1 MSLPSS
7 IRLRENVGN
16 SSPHL
21 NEEKTRRILIVA
33 GEASGDLHASNLV
46 RALRRHDPGITFSGI
61 GGTHMEEAGVE
72 ILVPA
77 SEMAVVG
84 LTEVLSRL
92 GVIFRARQK
101 LKNLF
106 KSIPPPD
113 LLILIDYPD
122 FNIHLASLAKRW
134 KIPVL
139 YYISPQVWAWR
150 RGRVNK
156 LAKRVDRMAV
166 ILPFEEDLYRKKGV
180 DVTYVGHPLLD
191 AIPEH
196 SSKEEAV
203 GKLNLQNASPIIGL
217 LPGSRQEEIENILP
231 SMVKAVEI
239 LSSCYSHLGSVLPVA
254 PTVSVDLVQ
263 SFLADSNV
271 GIHISNLDIY
281 RTLRAC
287 DLALV
292 ASGTA
297 TLETAIMGVPMI
309 VVYRVSPVS
318 YWIGKRLVNV
328 PYISLANFVAGKQ
341 IVPELIQDE
350 FNAEKLAEEAFRIL
364 EDRQE
369 RENMIRNLDAVKNRL
384 GEGGASERTARMAME
399 MMERSRG
406 IAHGENHIG
415 C

>member
-7 IRLRENVGN
+7 IRLREGVEI
-16 SSPHL
+16 SRPPPDQ
-21 NEEKTRRILIVA
+21 EEAKRILIVA
-33 GEASGDLHASNLV
+33 GEASGDLHGSNLV
-46 RALRRHDPGITFSGI
+46 RALKRYDPGITVSGI
-61 GGTHMEEAGVE
+61 GGTHMKQAGVE

-84 LTEVLSRL
+84 LTEVLFRL
-92 GVIFRARQK
+92 GVILKARQTI
-101 LKNLF
+101 KNML
-106 KSIPPPD
+106 KSIPSPD

-150 RGRVNK
+150 KGRINK

-166 ILPFEEDLYRKKGV
+166 ILPFEEDLFREKGV
-180 DVTYVGHPLLD
+180 KVTYVGHPLLD

-196 SSKEEAV
+196 FSKEDTV
-203 GKLNLQNASPIIGL
+203 GRLDHQNAAPVIGL
-217 LPGSRQEEIENILP
+217 LPGSRQEEIENTLP
-231 SMVKAVEI
+231 LMVKAVEI
-239 LSSCYSHLGSVLPVA
+239 ISSRYPQLECLLPVA

-263 SFLADSNV
+263 SFLTDSNTV
-271 GIHISNLDIY
+271 IHISDVDIY
-281 RTLRAC
+281 RTLRTC

-309 VVYRVSPVS
+309 VVYRVSPVT

-328 PYISLANFVAGKQ
+328 PYISLVNLVAGRQ
-341 IVPELIQDE
+341 IVPELVQDE
-350 FNAEKLAEEAFRIL
+350 FNPEKLAEEAFRIL
-364 EDRQE
+364 EDRRE
-369 RENMIRNLDAVKNRL
+369 REDMIQNLKAVKDRL
-384 GEGGASERTARMAME
+384 GEGGASERTARLAIE
-399 MMERSRG
+399 MIGRS
-406 IAHGENHIG
+406 
-415 C
+415 

>member
-7 IRLRENVGN
+7 IRLREDVGI
-16 SSPHL
+16 SRPHL
-21 NEEKTRRILIVA
+21 NEKETKRILIVA
-33 GEASGDLHASNLV
+33 GEASGDLHGSNLV
-46 RALRRHDPGITFSGI
+46 RALKRHDPGITVSGI
-61 GGTHMEEAGVE
+61 GGTQMEQAGVE

-77 SEMAVVG
+77 SDMAVVG
-84 LTEVLSRL
+84 LTEVLFRI
-92 GVIFRARQK
+92 GVILKARQK
-101 LKNLF
+101 LKNLLR
-106 KSIPPPD
+106 SVPPPD

-122 FNIHLASLAKRW
+122 FNINLASLAKQW

-150 RGRVNK
+150 KGRVNK
-156 LAKRVDRMAV
+156 LARRVDRIAV

-196 SSKEEAV
+196 SNKEEAV
-203 GKLNLQNASPIIGL
+203 GKLNLQNASPVIGL
-217 LPGSRQEEIENILP
+217 LPGSRREEIENLLP

-239 LSSCYSHLGSVLPVA
+239 LSSRYSHLKCVLPVA

-263 SFLADSNV
+263 SIISDSNV
-271 GIHISNLDIY
+271 EIHISNLDIY

-309 VVYRVSPVS
+309 VVYRVSPMT
-318 YWIGKRLVNV
+318 YWIGKKLVSV
-328 PYISLANFVAGKQ
+328 PYISLVNFVAGKQ
-341 IVPELIQDE
+341 IVPELVQDE
-350 FNAEKLAEEAFRIL
+350 FNPERLAEEAFRIL
-364 EDRQE
+364 ENRQE
-369 RENMIRNLDAVKNRL
+369 RTDMISNLKAVKKRL
-384 GEGGASERTARMAME
+384 GEGGASEKTDWMAIE
-399 MMERSRG
+399 MMER
-406 IAHGENHIG
+406 
-415 C
+415 

>member
-7 IRLRENVGN
+7 IRLREGVEI
-16 SSPHL
+16 SRPHV

-33 GEASGDLHASNLV
+33 GEASGDLHGSNLV
-46 RALRRHDPGITFSGI
+46 RALKRSDPGITVSGI
-61 GGTHMEEAGVE
+61 GGTHMEQAGVE
-72 ILVPA
+72 ILIPA

-84 LTEVLSRL
+84 LTEVLFRL
-92 GVIFRARQK
+92 GVIFKARQELKK
-101 LKNLF
+101 LLR
-106 KSIPPPD
+106 SAPSPE

-150 RGRVNK
+150 TGRVNK
-156 LAKRVDRMAV
+156 LAKRVDRIAV

-196 SSKEEAV
+196 SSKEEVV
-203 GKLNLQNASPIIGL
+203 GKLNLQNASPVIGL

-239 LSSCYSHLGSVLPVA
+239 LSSRYSHLECVLPVA
-254 PTVSVDLVQ
+254 PTVSVDLIQ

-271 GIHISNLDIY
+271 EIHISDLDIY

-309 VVYRVSPVS
+309 VVYRVSPVT
-318 YWIGKRLVNV
+318 YWIGKKLVNV
-328 PYISLANFVAGKQ
+328 PYVSLANFVAGKQ
-341 IVPELIQDE
+341 IVPELVQDE
-350 FNAEKLAEEAFRIL
+350 FNPEKLAGEAVRIL

-369 RENMIRNLDAVKNRL
+369 RENMIRNLKAVKDRL
-384 GEGGASERTARMAME
+384 GEGGASERTARMAIE
-399 MMERSRG
+399 MMRRS
-406 IAHGENHIG
+406 
-415 C
+415 

>member
-7 IRLRENVGN
+7 IRLREGVEI
-16 SSPHL
+16 SRPHL
-21 NEEKTRRILIVA
+21 NEEETRRILIVA
-33 GEASGDLHASNLV
+33 GEASGDLHGSNLV
-46 RALRRHDPGITFSGI
+46 RALKRHDPGINVSGI
-61 GGTHMEEAGVE
+61 GGTHMEKAGVE

-84 LTEVLSRL
+84 LTEVLFRL
-92 GVIFRARQK
+92 GVIFKARQK
-101 LKNLF
+101 LKNLMR
-106 KSIPPPD
+106 SIPPPD

-150 RGRVNK
+150 KGRVNK
-156 LAKRVDRMAV
+156 LARRVDRIAV

-196 SSKEEAV
+196 SNKEEV
-203 GKLNLQNASPIIGL
+203 IEKLNLQNASPVIGL
-217 LPGSRQEEIENILP
+217 LPGSRREEIENLLP

-239 LSSCYSHLGSVLPVA
+239 LSSRYSHLKCVLPVA
-254 PTVSVDLVQ
+254 PTVSVDSVQ
-263 SFLADSNV
+263 SIISDSNV
-271 GIHISNLDIY
+271 EIHISNLDIY

-309 VVYRVSPVS
+309 VVYRVSPMT
-318 YWIGKRLVNV
+318 YWIGKKLVSV
-328 PYISLANFVAGKQ
+328 PYISLVNFVAGKQ
-341 IVPELIQDE
+341 IVPELVQDE
-350 FNAEKLAEEAFRIL
+350 FNPERLAEEAFRIL
-364 EDRQE
+364 ENRQE
-369 RENMIRNLDAVKNRL
+369 RTDMISNLKAVKKRL
-384 GEGGASERTARMAME
+384 GEGGASEKTARMAIE
-399 MMERSRG
+399 MMEK
-406 IAHGENHIG
+406 
-415 C
+415 

>member
-7 IRLRENVGN
+7 IRLREGAET
-16 SSPHL
+16 SRPPL
-21 NEEKTRRILIVA
+21 DEENTRRVLIVA
-33 GEASGDLHASNLV
+33 GEASGDLHGSNLV
-46 RALRRHDPGITFSGI
+46 RALRRYDPGIMVSGI
-61 GGTHMEEAGVE
+61 GGMQMKQAGVE

-84 LTEVLSRL
+84 LTEVLFRL
-92 GVIFRARQK
+92 GVIFKARQK
-101 LKNLF
+101 LKNLMR
-106 KSIPPPD
+106 SIPPPD

-150 RGRVNK
+150 KGRVNK
-156 LAKRVDRMAV
+156 LARRVDRIAV

-196 SSKEEAV
+196 SNKEEV
-203 GKLNLQNASPIIGL
+203 IEKLNLQNASPVIGL
-217 LPGSRQEEIENILP
+217 LPGSRREEIENLLP

-239 LSSCYSHLGSVLPVA
+239 LSSRYSHLKCVLPVA

-263 SFLADSNV
+263 SIISDSNV
-271 GIHISNLDIY
+271 EIHISNLDIY

-297 TLETAIMGVPMI
+297 TLETAIIGVPMI
-309 VVYRVSPVS
+309 VVYRVSPMT
-318 YWIGKRLVNV
+318 YWIGNKLVSV
-328 PYISLANFVAGKQ
+328 PYISLVNFVAGKQ
-341 IVPELIQDE
+341 IVPELVQDE
-350 FNAEKLAEEAFRIL
+350 FNPERLAEEAFRIL
-364 EDRQE
+364 ENRQE
-369 RENMIRNLDAVKNRL
+369 RTDMISNLKAVKKRL
-384 GEGGASERTARMAME
+384 GEGGASEKTARMAIE
-399 MMERSRG
+399 MMER
-406 IAHGENHIG
+406 
-415 C
+415 

>member
-1 MSLPSS
+1 MSLPSLT
-7 IRLRENVGN
+7 RLREGVEI
-16 SSPHL
+16 SRPHV
-21 NEEKTRRILIVA
+21 NEVKARRILIVA
-33 GEASGDLHASNLV
+33 GEASGDLHGSNLV
-46 RALRRHDPGITFSGI
+46 RALRRYDPGITVSGI

-84 LTEVLSRL
+84 LTEVLFRL
-92 GVIFRARQK
+92 GVILKARKK
-101 LKNLF
+101 LKNLLR
-106 KSIPPPD
+106 SVPSPD

-150 RGRVNK
+150 KGRINK

-166 ILPFEEDLYRKKGV
+166 ILPFEEGLYRKKEV

-191 AIPEH
+191 AIPEN
-196 SSKEEAV
+196 SNKEKAIE
-203 GKLNLQNASPIIGL
+203 KLNLQKASPVIGL
-217 LPGSRQEEIENILP
+217 LPGSRREEIENLLP

-239 LSSCYSHLGSVLPVA
+239 LSSRYSHLKCVLPVA

-263 SFLADSNV
+263 SFISDSNV

-281 RTLRAC
+281 KTLRAC

-297 TLETAIMGVPMI
+297 TLETAIMGIPMI
-309 VVYRVSPVS
+309 VVYRVSPIT
-318 YWIGKRLVNV
+318 YWIGKKLVDV
-328 PYISLANFVAGKQ
+328 PYVSLANFVAGEQ
-341 IVPELIQDE
+341 IVPELVQDE
-350 FNAEKLAEEAFRIL
+350 FNPEKLAEEAFKIL

-369 RENMIRNLDAVKNRL
+369 REGMIRNMNAVKNRL
-384 GEGGASERTARMAME
+384 GEGGASGRTARMAIE
-399 MMERSRG
+399 MMERS
-406 IAHGENHIG
+406 
-415 C
+415 

>member
-7 IRLRENVGN
+7 IRLREDVEI
-16 SSPHL
+16 SRPPPDQ
-21 NEEKTRRILIVA
+21 EETKRILIVA
-33 GEASGDLHASNLV
+33 GEASGDLHGSNLV
-46 RALRRHDPGITFSGI
+46 RALKRYDPGITVSGI
-61 GGTHMEEAGVE
+61 GGIHMKQAGVA

-84 LTEVLSRL
+84 LTEVLFRL
-92 GVIFRARQK
+92 GVILKARQK
-101 LKNLF
+101 IKNKL
-106 KSIPPPD
+106 KSIPSPD

-150 RGRVNK
+150 KGRINK

-196 SSKEEAV
+196 SSKEDTV
-203 GKLNLQNASPIIGL
+203 GRLDHQNAPPVIGL
-217 LPGSRQEEIENILP
+217 LPGSRQEEIENTLP
-231 SMVKAVEI
+231 LMVKAVEI
-239 LSSCYSHLGSVLPVA
+239 ISSRYSQLECLLPVA

-263 SFLADSNV
+263 SFIADSNTV
-271 GIHISNLDIY
+271 IHISDLDIY
-281 RTLRAC
+281 STLRAC
-287 DLALV
+287 DLVLV

-309 VVYRVSPVS
+309 VVYRVSPVT
-318 YWIGKRLVNV
+318 YWIGKKLVNV
-328 PYISLANFVAGKQ
+328 PYISLVNLVAGRQ
-341 IVPELIQDE
+341 IVPELVQDE
-350 FNAEKLAEEAFRIL
+350 FNPEKLAEEAFRII
-364 EDRQE
+364 EDRRE
-369 RENMIRNLDAVKNRL
+369 REDMIQNLKAVKDRL
-384 GEGGASERTARMAME
+384 GEGGASERTARLAIE
-399 MMERSRG
+399 MMGKS
-406 IAHGENHIG
+406 
-415 C
+415 

>member
-1 MSLPSS
+1 MSSPSS
-7 IRLRENVGN
+7 IRLREGVEI
-16 SSPHL
+16 SRPHL
-21 NEEKTRRILIVA
+21 NEEITRRVLIVA
-33 GEASGDLHASNLV
+33 GEASGDLHGSNLV
-46 RALRRHDPGITFSGI
+46 RALRRNDPRITVSGI
-61 GGTHMEEAGVE
+61 GGMHMKQAGVE

-84 LTEVLSRL
+84 LTEALFRL
-92 GVIFRARQK
+92 GVIFKARQK
-101 LKNLF
+101 MKNLLR
-106 KSIPPPD
+106 SIPSPE

-150 RGRVNK
+150 KGRVNK
-156 LAKRVDRMAV
+156 LARRVDRVAV

-196 SSKEEAV
+196 SNREETI
-203 GKLNLQNASPIIGL
+203 GKLNLQNASPVIGL
-217 LPGSRQEEIENILP
+217 LPGSRREEIENLLP

-239 LSSCYSHLGSVLPVA
+239 LSSHYSQLECVLPVA

-263 SFLADSNV
+263 SFLADSNAV
-271 GIHISNLDIY
+271 IHISDFDIY
-281 RTLRAC
+281 RTLRVC

-309 VVYRVSPVS
+309 VVYRVSPVT
-318 YWIGKRLVNV
+318 YWIGKKLVSV

-341 IVPELIQDE
+341 IVPELVQDE
-350 FNAEKLAEEAFRIL
+350 FNPERLAEEAFRIL

-369 RENMIRNLDAVKNRL
+369 RENMMGNLKAVKNRL
-384 GEGGASERTARMAME
+384 GEGGASERTARIAIE
-399 MMERSRG
+399 MMGRS
-406 IAHGENHIG
+406 
-415 C
+415 